1 MNTQKYF
8 SNATTYYYYLI
19 CAKITTVCA
28 NDFSKKKL
36 RTHLQQLNDL
46 KFINGLISENY
57 FVPGNMCVRG
67 KSLSSFSQ

>member
-28 NDFSKKKL
+28 NDFPKK
-36 RTHLQQLNDL
+36 
-46 KFINGLISENY
+46 NY
-57 FVPGNMCVRG
+57 EHIYNNLMI
-67 KSLSSFSQ
+67 